1 MFLFSFLDVVVEEWK
16 EELGE
21 KVVIFVFKKE
31 DYVKIFLDNFCDMQ
45 VRNEGILIDVNFI
58 FRRKDFEEKF
68 YFVFLVVSSLNVK
81 DFFMVRSVKDFVS
94 VILFDGL
101 IKEIFRCFRKF
112 IYKCEFMID
121 EDIL

>member
-1 MFLFSFLDVVVEEWK
+1 M
-16 EELGE
+16 
-21 KVVIFVFKKE
+21 
-31 DYVKIFLDNFCDMQ
+31 
-45 VRNEGILIDVNFI
+45 NFI

-68 YFVFLVVSSLNVK
+68 YFMFLVVSSLNVK
-81 DFFMVRSVKDFVS
+81 DFFMVRSVKDFVR

-101 IKEIFRCFRKF
+101 IKEIFWCFRKF